1 MSKPLLTSIASVR
14 PEKAIRWMLVWTL
27 GLVFVIGLNWWVF
40 DQIASAIDLI
50 IFVERMRD
58 GSRKVTYVTEVQG
71 MEGDTIVLQDIFVF
85 EQLGIDE
92 NGRVVGRQKPVGIR
106 PKFIERIE
114 NAGIHLPPEIFGVD
128 RLRPW

>member
-1 MSKPLLTSIASVR
+1 MAGMELPL
-14 PEKAIRWMLVWTL
+14 KAIR
-27 GLVFVIGLNWWVF
+27 

-71 MEGDTIVLQDIFVF
+71 MEGDTIVLQDIFLF

-92 NGRVVGRQKPVGIR
+92 NGRVVGRLKPLGIR

-128 RLRPW
+128 RFRPW